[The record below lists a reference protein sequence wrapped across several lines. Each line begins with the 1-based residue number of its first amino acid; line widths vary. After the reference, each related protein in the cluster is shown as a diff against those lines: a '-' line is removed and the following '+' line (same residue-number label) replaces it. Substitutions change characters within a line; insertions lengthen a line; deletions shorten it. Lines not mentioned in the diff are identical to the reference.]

1 MSSVTGFLKYD
12 REDPPKRPVEERVK
26 DFHELEMRLPLE
38 RLKTQAS
45 RCMDCGI
52 PYCHAFG
59 CPLGN
64 LIPDFNDMV
73 YRGHWELAL
82 ELLHSTN
89 NFPEITGR
97 VCPAPCEAAC
107 TLSIN
112 QSPVT
117 IRNIELEIAEHGWE
131 QGWIHPE
138 KPSYRT
144 GKKVAIVGSGPAGLA
159 AAQQLVRSGHEVIVF
174 EKDSAVGGLLRYGIP
189 DFKLEKW
196 VIDRRIE
203 QMQSEGVVFEIGVEA
218 GLDISARYMKRSF
231 DAILI
236 TTGARVPR
244 DLNIPGRNLTGI
256 HFALEFLKQ
265 QNRINNGETIPPEER
280 ITAAGKNV
288 VVIGG
293 GDTGSDC
300 VGTSRRQGAKQITQ
314 IELLPEPPKVRK
326 ETNPWP
332 TWLQIMRTSSSQEE
346 GCNRLWSILTKK
358 FIGKDNRVKKLS
370 CVKLEWEKSGAFQF
384 REMPGSEF
392 EIEADLVL
400 LATGFIHTEHGPL
413 VKDIEIDLDNRGNII
428 VDSSFMTSKPG
439 IFAAGDSV
447 LGPSLVVK
455 AINHGRLAAR
465 GIDYYL
471 RVASQ

>member
-1 MSSVTGFLKYD
+1 MGSTTGFLKYE
-12 REDPPKRPVEERVK
+12 REEPPKRPVEERIK
-26 DFHELEMRLPLE
+26 DFRELEKRLPPE
-38 RLKTQAS
+38 RLKRQAA

-73 YRGHWELAL
+73 YRDHWEIAL
-82 ELLHSTN
+82 ELLHDRN

-117 IRNIELEIAEHGWE
+117 IRNIELEIAERGWE

-138 KPSYRT
+138 KSSYRT
-144 GKKVAIVGSGPAGLA
+144 GKKVAVVGSGPAGLA
-159 AAQQLVRSGHEVIVF
+159 AAQQLARAGHEVIVF
-174 EKDSAVGGLLRYGIP
+174 EKDNAVGGLLRYGIP

-203 QMQSEGVVFEIGVEA
+203 QIKSEGVVFETGVDA

-244 DLNIPGRNLTGI
+244 DINIPGRNLNGI
-256 HFALEFLKQ
+256 HFALDFLKQ
-265 QNRINNGETIPPEER
+265 QNIINSGGTIPPEAR
-280 ITAAGKNV
+280 ITATGKNV

-314 IELLPEPPKVRK
+314 IELLPKPPEVRS

-332 TWLQIMRTSSSQEE
+332 TWPKIMRTSSSQEE
-346 GCNRLWSILTKK
+346 GCNRLWSILTKE
-358 FIGKDNRVKKLS
+358 FIGEKNKVEKLR
-370 CVKLEWEKSGAFQF
+370 CVKLEWEDSKTPKF
-384 REMPGSEF
+384 REVPDSEF
-392 EIEADLVL
+392 EIKAELVL

-413 VKDIEIDLDNRGNII
+413 VKDMGIKLDTRGNIV
-428 VDSSFMTSKPG
+428 VDSSFMTSQPG

-465 GIDYYL
+465 GVDQYL
-471 RVASQ
+471 QVSSK